1 MGAKVLFLLSAAAL
15 CGVVLSKK
23 RAPPL
28 PWRARREV
36 TTTQGVV
43 RGYLGS
49 RHFAYLGI
57 PYASR
62 PTKSD
67 RFKAPEPP
75 PRWDGVF
82 EATYRVKCPQ
92 PSTKGDENC
101 LVVNVFTA
109 QNPAKESSV
118 MVLFHDGGFHNG
130 WGELEPPI
138 RFIDEFII
146 VTVNYRL
153 GALGFLCLG
162 IPEAPGNAGLKD
174 QIAALYWVQ
183 QNIASFG
190 GNPGDV
196 TVYGMGA
203 GAISVQLLLL
213 SGLATGLMNK
223 AILDSGSILSPL
235 SMSYNPFSTAFNIAM
250 ILGYEDTDNTDD
262 LFEFYRKLTVHDL
275 VNISTNFLP
284 CVENSHL
291 YAHSMIDQDPM
302 EILVRG
308 DFTKIPL
315 MIVFTK
321 SQETVLIDQNYDKF
335 LMIPEL
341 FEDLLPS
348 NLQFDTEI
356 NKFKIAELVKD
367 FYFDEHGVLEKE
379 KVIKSYKEYIND
391 IFMEYPMYKF
401 SLLYAAK
408 TTVPVYVMKFAPDEG
423 FGDKSGGSYG
433 EVMRYISAKD
443 LVDDQ
448 VTVANRLVS
457 LFINFMKIGDPT
469 PLTTELVPVIWEQM
483 NPHGLEEVPIDQPC
497 LLFRHTLTMG
507 VPPTSQQI
515 NFWDYIY
522 ARYRKKLFFDGE

>member
-315 MIVFTK
+315 MIVYTK

-367 FYFDEHGVLEKE
+367 FYFDEHGVPEKE

-457 LFINFMKIGDPT
+457 LFTNFMKIGDPT
-469 PLTTELVPVIWEQM
+469 PITTELVPGDMGADEPPWTRRGADRPAVSTV
-483 NPHGLEEVPIDQPC
+483 PSHSDHGSSSYEPTNQ
-497 LLFRHTLTMG
+497 LLGLYLCSL
-507 VPPTSQQI
+507 SQET
-515 NFWDYIY
+515 F
-522 ARYRKKLFFDGE
+522 L